1 MAISKIKVQ
10 SEEHTLEATKLVNS
24 RTIDGISFDGTTNV
38 TRYAT
43 CSTAAGT
50 KAKTA
55 NVTAGSFSLAT
66 GAQVTVKFTYA
77 NTVAAPTLNINSS
90 GAKAIYW
97 HGAALDPSQ
106 YWSAGAVLDF
116 VYNGSQWELIGVAG
130 ITEDGIVD
138 ALGFYPS
145 ETDTKYTMT
154 LLDNGTLQLTE
165 INDASTFAAEPDVE
179 GVDPGATSY
188 VNGYFKTIQ
197 VLRSG
202 DIINYAP
209 AIRFADGYT
218 SKDSNLPWD
227 TSTAVYGRLRI
238 ENGGTGAN
246 TAAKALQNFGL
257 TATAE
262 ELNYC
267 DGVTSNIQTQI
278 NNLLAR
284 IAELEAALANKQDKI
299 YNWGDLA
306 NTADTNLV
314 NVAEEGA

>member
-1 MAISKIKVQ
+1 MAISKIKIGDT
-10 SEEHTLEATKLVNS
+10 SHDLEAVKLVNA
-24 RTIDGISFDGTTNV
+24 RTIDGVSFNGTENV

-50 KAKTA
+50 KEKTA
-55 NVTAGSFSLAT
+55 SVTAGTFSLAT

-77 NTVAAPTLNINSS
+77 NTVTSPTLNINSS

-97 HGAALDPSQ
+97 HGATLDPSQ

-138 ALGFYPS
+138 ALGYLPS
-145 ETDTKYTMT
+145 ETDTKYKME
-154 LLDNGTLQLTE
+154 LDTSSGILELAEMNN
-165 INDASTFAAEPDVE
+165 ISTYA
-179 GVDPGATSY
+179 GGATGDAYEGGDLAEGFFKIIKSTDENNYVHFYGPAVDLSKGSASY
-188 VNGYFKTIQ
+188 
-197 VLRSG
+197 
-202 DIINYAP
+202 
-209 AIRFADGYT
+209 
-218 SKDSNLPWD
+218 DS
-227 TSTAVYGRLRI
+227 SASVYGRLPI
-238 ENGGTGAN
+238 SNGGTGAD
-246 TAAKALQNFGL
+246 TAAGALQNLGL
-257 TATAE
+257 TATAA

-278 NNLLAR
+278 NALLTK

-299 YNWGDLA
+299 LTFGDLSGSEV
-306 NTADTNLV
+306 V